1 MRVSSGLLSFL
12 LAACLAIVESRHHRK
27 HHHKTTTK
35 PSTKSWEYLMF
46 VMEWPQTQCEFLNV
60 THRHPCKIPAEAK
73 GWTIHGLWP
82 STSKSPHQPFFCT
95 KDKFNPDKVAD
106 IKEELEQYWPN
117 LYADSSVDSLW
128 KHEYEKHGTC
138 AAQLP
143 TFADEHDYFKN
154 TLVIREKY
162 DYGVVLADS
171 EIVPSLSEGYH
182 IDDIQAAL
190 DKKFGVRSCP
200 GCQYQKKLGQM
211 ISQIY
216 VCMDK
221 SLKLIDC
228 HTCEHPCR
236 ANEPVLYHPAFSHR
250 SMRAVGAAYQPD
262 SQMDHSAKRI
272 GPLVGLIMAGCVLAV
287 LVVVVVRRPHSRRTS
302 YQVMEDP
309 PFQE

>member
-60 THRHPCKIPAEAK
+60 THRHPC
-73 GWTIHGLWP
+73 
-82 STSKSPHQPFFCT
+82 
-95 KDKFNPDKVAD
+95 KVAD